1 MSGWPTLD
9 RADDERLAR
18 ELAAGDPGALMQ
30 VMDRYAARLYD
41 YCHALLRDQEPAA
54 GALHDALVAAYAN
67 VPVLRE
73 PERFR
78 GWLYALA
85 RNECMRRL
93 RDPDRPAE
101 RHEAPEAGDGFLD
114 GEELARRLEARR
126 LVHGALAGLRG
137 REREALDLLLRH
149 GLDAADVGAVL
160 GLDAQEATDLT
171 GTALARLD
179 DALAA
184 AHVAHAGRDEC
195 PAVADLADDGDWPLP
210 PPAVRRLVHHI
221 QDCPVCS
228 ERRRRNVSAARL
240 LNVLPV
246 AMMPTD
252 LRGHVMATATDAALA
267 ADMAALAHAAG
278 PFDAWGWPE
287 HPGQE
292 AADAHRRTP
301 RALWPAVAAAV
312 AVLLIVSGA
321 FFLMPGGPSG
331 NTGAQSAPSGS
342 SSAPDPSE
350 SSTSLEPS
358 TSPSPTTSSETP
370 TPTPTPTSATPTPTR
385 TRGKASHSS
394 KPAPTHSKPAKGTL
408 SVSGCTISG
417 AGGSCPISVQAVG
430 GPVTWSVTGTS
441 SSLIS
446 AGGGGTL
453 SAGGS
458 TSVTVTLSGSC
469 TSSDSGTVSFSPGA
483 AAAVSWTCAAPPP
496 DGGGGSSQ
504 H

>member
-18 ELAAGDPGALMQ
+18 ELAAGDPGALIQ

-54 GALHDALVAAYAN
+54 SALHDALVAAYAS

-93 RDPDRPAE
+93 RDPDRPTE

-114 GEELARRLEARR
+114 GEELTRRLEARR

-137 REREALDLLLRH
+137 REREALDLMLRH
-149 GLDAADVGAVL
+149 GLDAADIGAVL

-195 PAVADLADDGDWPLP
+195 PAVADLAGDGDWPLP
-210 PPAVRRLVHHI
+210 PPTVRRLVHHI

-252 LRGHVMATATDAALA
+252 LRGLVMATATDAALA
-267 ADMAALAHAAG
+267 ADMAAIAHRAG

-287 HPGQE
+287 HPEQA
-292 AADAHRRTP
+292 AADAHRRGTP
-301 RALWPAVAAAV
+301 RALWPAVAAAI

-321 FFLMPGGPSG
+321 FFLMPDGSSG

-350 SSTSLEPS
+350 STTSLEPS
-358 TSPSPTTSSETP
+358 TSPSPTTSSATP
-370 TPTPTPTSATPTPTR
+370 TPTPTRTSATPTPTHTR
-385 TRGKASHSS
+385 TKASHSS
-394 KPAPTHSKPAKGTL
+394 RPAPTHSKPTKGTL
-408 SVSGCTISG
+408 SVTGCSIS
-417 AGGSCPISVQAVG
+417 APGGSCAISVQAVG
-430 GPVTWSVTGTS
+430 GSVTWSVTGTS

-453 SAGGS
+453 AAGGS

-483 AAAVSWTCAAPPP
+483 AASVSWTCAPP
-496 DGGGGSSQ
+496 DGGNGSR
-504 H
+504 HD